1 MANSVEALWVSVRS
15 YEARKT
21 SGVSEQVPL
30 SHRCA
35 AGSLERRGAK
45 KGGGAWLGQ
54 AARFE
59 IVKTRT
65 VEKKRVSQRTSC
77 HRASSYVGSVE
88 GPRLTFE
95 TVFIAAVG

>member
-45 KGGGAWLGQ
+45 KGGGAWLGK
-54 AARFE
+54 ATRFE
-59 IVKTRT
+59 IVKIRT
-65 VEKKRVSQRTSC
+65 VGTLNVKKYSRILFSGSRVRKQIPTLISI
-77 HRASSYVGSVE
+77 
-88 GPRLTFE
+88 
-95 TVFIAAVG
+95 TVF

>member
-45 KGGGAWLGQ
+45 KGGGPWLGK
-54 AARFE
+54 ATRFE

-65 VEKKRVSQRTSC
+65 VEKKGYPKGQVVT
-77 HRASSYVGSVE
+77 
-88 GPRLTFE
+88 GPPLMLALLRGL
-95 TVFIAAVG
+95 V